1 MRSVGANPTVP
12 ASYESVNKITN
23 FLQKS
28 VDTRLEILY
37 NIVVKKI
44 KITTKLKSK
53 GDFRN
58 T

>member
-12 ASYESVNKITN
+12 ASYKSVNKITN

-37 NIVVKKI
+37 NISI
-44 KITTKLKSK
+44 Q
-53 GDFRN
+53 RN
-58 T
+58 KQRRFQKHLTG